1 MHVLS
6 RFNIAGSVADW
17 VAVFYDILSLSDVAK
32 GVLMTVGEID
42 IYVIKLIY

>member
-1 MHVLS
+1 MHVLA
-6 RFNIAGSVADW
+6 RLNIAGGVADW
-17 VAVFYDILSLSDVAK
+17 VAVLYDILSLSDVTK